1 MENLGM
7 EERKGMIRLEKM
19 EEQLDFEIHE
29 LYQEKQ
35 FVEKLIKEL
44 NDNESKDHFFVNYD
58 VFLQDSMETIEL
70 RISELEQELKE
81 LQEDIKDQV
90 AFMKALS
97 IVDLLNNDIGADLE
111 QGELFDIAIKAVVD
125 IEKALELEN
134 KLK

>member
-58 VFLQDSMETIEL
+58 VFLQDSMKTIEL

-125 IEKALELEN
+125 IEKALELKN